1 MMRRGCTHLSF
12 FFLIVLVGVAAR
24 VTAAGQA
31 GVTAPAGMVQPTAV
45 DDVVAMNLKARGGV
59 DLLRATESMKMSGTI
74 TTPRG
79 VAKLTVW
86 IKRPNRKRSEMEVGG
101 ERFVEGFDGTTSWV
115 VKGNMPSQVLP
126 PTPQL
131 EEAKTRSEIDPVL
144 LDYKERGRAVTLVG
158 REKSDGAEVI
168 HLRIVEKGRVTHY
181 YIDAKTGLDKKVTN
195 RMTSPDGMYVAQ
207 QELRFLDYRDVQ
219 GRMVPFTVQQVV
231 DGKPVGQTKVDT
243 VEFNVP
249 IDDALFKMP
258 GTVPRQPTPALGAG
272 GRWFESSRPDH
283 FPRKSSQAERI
294 R

>member
-1 MMRRGCTHLSF
+1 MRRVRTHL
-12 FFLIVLVGVAAR
+12 FLLLLIAVAAG

-31 GVTAPAGMVQPTAV
+31 GVTPPAGAVQTPTV

-86 IKRPNRKRSEMEVGG
+86 IKRPNRKRSEMEVAG

-115 VKGNMPSQVLP
+115 AKGNMPPQVLP

-158 REKSDGAEVI
+158 REKSEGAEVI

-181 YIDAKTGLDKKVTN
+181 YLDAATGLDKKVTN

-231 DGKPVGQTKVDT
+231 DGKPVGQTKVES
-243 VEFNVP
+243 VEFNIP

-258 GTVPRQPTPALGAG
+258 GMAPR
-272 GRWFESSRPDH
+272 
-283 FPRKSSQAERI
+283 
-294 R
+294 

>member
-1 MMRRGCTHLSF
+1 MMRRACTHLSL
-12 FFLIVLVGVAAR
+12 FLLIIVIGVAGVAAR
-24 VTAAGQA
+24 VAASGQA
-31 GVTAPAGMVQPTAV
+31 GVTSAIGTPLALAV

-59 DLLRATESMKMSGTI
+59 DLLRATESMKMSGTM

-115 VKGNMPSQVLP
+115 AKGNMPPQVLP

-144 LDYKERGRAVTLVG
+144 LDYKERGRAVTLIG
-158 REKSDGAEVI
+158 REKSDGGEVI

-181 YIDAKTGLDKKVTN
+181 YIDSKTGLDRRVTN

-207 QELRFLDYRDVQ
+207 QELRFSDYRDVQ

-231 DGKPVGQTKVDT
+231 DGKPVGQTKVDS
-243 VEFNVP
+243 VEFNIP
-249 IDDALFKMP
+249 IEDVLFKMP
-258 GTVPRQPTPALGAG
+258 GGAL
-272 GRWFESSRPDH
+272 R
-283 FPRKSSQAERI
+283 
-294 R
+294 